1 MSEMTAGIKNWPL
14 TLEQFLALPEAE
26 PALEM
31 GPCGE
36 IAQKVSPTTRH
47 AMLQRAFAARLEA
60 HAGPRRLGHSFTEQR
75 VILGRIARVPDVT
88 FYRQERLPLDA
99 SGDWIDHPTTPPDLV
114 VEIYS
119 PGQED
124 RRALVVKAAWYVEQG
139 VKVVLLVDPDKRR
152 ITAFI
157 ADGESIFA
165 SDETLPLAEM
175 LPGLELTPAEI
186 FAALE
191 P

>member
-1 MSEMTAGIKNWPL
+1 MSATITNWPL

-31 GPCGE
+31 GCAGE
-36 IAQKVSPTTRH
+36 ISQKVSPTTKH
-47 AMLQRAFAARLEA
+47 AVLRRELLMRLEM
-60 HAGPRRLGHSFTEQR
+60 HARVHSLGHVFPEQR
-75 VILGRIARVPDVT
+75 VILSRVARVPDVS

-99 SGDWIDHPTTPPDLV
+99 AGQYIDHPTTAPDLV

-124 RRALVVKAAWYVEQG
+124 RRELVVKAAWYVEQG
-139 VKVVLLVDPDKRR
+139 VRLVLLVDPERR
-152 ITAFI
+152 RVTSFTA
-157 ADGESIFA
+157 AGEAVF
-165 SDETLPLAEM
+165 ETTQPLPLGEI
-175 LPGLELTPAEI
+175 LPGLQLTPAEL

>member
-1 MSEMTAGIKNWPL
+1 MTAGIKNWPL

-36 IAQKVSPTTRH
+36 IAQKVAPTTRH
-47 AMLQRAFAARLEA
+47 AILQRAFAARLEA

-75 VILGRIARVPDVT
+75 VILGRIARVPDVS

-99 SGDWIDHPTTPPDLV
+99 NGNWIDHPTTPPDLV

-124 RRALVVKAAWYVEQG
+124 RRELVVKAAWYVEQG
-139 VKVVLLVDPDKRR
+139 VTVALLVDPDTRR
-152 ITAFI
+152 ITAFG
-157 ADGESIFA
+157 AEGEAVFA
-165 SDETLPLAEM
+165 GAEALPLAEI

-186 FAALE
+186 FAAFE

>member
-1 MSEMTAGIKNWPL
+1 MTATITNWPL
-14 TLEQFLALPEAE
+14 TLEQFLSLPEAE

-31 GPCGE
+31 GCDGE
-36 IAQKVSPTTRH
+36 ISQKVSPTTRH
-47 AMLQRAFAARLEA
+47 AMLQGELIMRLESHARA
-60 HAGPRRLGHSFTEQR
+60 HNLGHTFPEQR
-75 VILGRIARVPDVT
+75 VILGRVGRVPDVA

-99 SGDWIDHPTTPPDLV
+99 DGNWIDHPTTPPDLV

-124 RRALVVKAAWYVEQG
+124 RRELVVKAAWYVEQG
-139 VKVVLLVDPDKRR
+139 VRIVLLVDPDRR
-152 ITAFI
+152 RVTSFTP
-157 ADGESIFA
+157 DGESVF
-165 SDETLPLAEM
+165 ETTQVLPLAEV
-175 LPGLELTPAEI
+175 LPGLQLTPAEL